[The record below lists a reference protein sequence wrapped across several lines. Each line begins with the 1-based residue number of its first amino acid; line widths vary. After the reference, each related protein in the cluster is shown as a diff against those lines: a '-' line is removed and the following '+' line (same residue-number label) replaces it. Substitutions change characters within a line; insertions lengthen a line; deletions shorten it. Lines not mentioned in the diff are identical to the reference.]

1 MFSKSQKALF
11 LAVVISLVVANPSPQ
26 IENLADIQAS
36 ANASAAV
43 GFNGAQANA
52 QQPMDQNMNRV
63 RSAAQAEDSATQNSL
78 AMSSVTPQDQN
89 PPTPEKS
96 NKFAQAIKD
105 GIHKLEQYYQ
115 NSKATSEQNS
125 KEMPSSGGAGNFFR
139 SVAADLEKFQGWR
152 GGWFQDHKFFWLY
165 SCPCSFCV
173 VYLLI
178 II

>member
-139 SVAADLEKFQGWR
+139 SVAADLKNSKAGEAAGFKTTS
-152 GGWFQDHKFFWLY
+152 FFGFIAVPVASAL
-165 SCPCSFCV
+165 FTF
-173 VYLLI
+173 LL
-178 II
+178 